1 MILFPAIDL
10 IGGKVV
16 RLERGDR
23 ARCKVYSDNPAA
35 VARYFL
41 EQGAEWV
48 HVVDLSSAFEEDE
61 DARAAN
67 DEAIRAICAVEGL
80 SVDVGGGVRSLAR
93 IDELRD
99 MGAKRIALGTV
110 LVREPAFAEVVAR
123 GFGGL
128 IVADVA
134 ARDGEVK
141 VNGWRDGISR
151 SLDEVVGELRGQGF
165 RHLVFTDIAR
175 DGMQTGID
183 VEAYRRAAG
192 LAGFPVVASGGITSL
207 DDIRAL
213 AAAGDDVIEGAIVG
227 RALYEGN
234 FSLAGALAAARGEMG
249 ESDAAAPTEGAD
261 TGCIPASTE
270 GTDTGCITASARSER
285 SDV

>member
-23 ARCKVYSDNPAA
+23 VRCKVYSDNPAA
-35 VARYFL
+35 VARHFL
-41 EQGAEWV
+41 GQGAEWV

-61 DARAAN
+61 EARAAN

-141 VNGWRDGISR
+141 VNGWRDGVSR
-151 SLDEVVGELRGQGF
+151 SLDGVVGELRGQGF

-183 VEAYRRAAG
+183 VEAYRRVAG

-234 FSLAGALAAARGEMG
+234 FSLADALAAAHGQTG
-249 ESDAAAPTEGAD
+249 ESCAAAPAAGVVTSD
-261 TGCIPASTE
+261 VP
-270 GTDTGCITASARSER
+270 ASARPER
-285 SDV
+285 SDA